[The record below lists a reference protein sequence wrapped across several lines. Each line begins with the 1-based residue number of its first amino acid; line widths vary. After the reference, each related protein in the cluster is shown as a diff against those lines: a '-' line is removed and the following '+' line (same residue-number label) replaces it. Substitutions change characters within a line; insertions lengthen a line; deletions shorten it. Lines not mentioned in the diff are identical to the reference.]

1 MTLRQAPEIFQIP
14 LADLDPAGLPPRGTA
29 EFEQAVVGRYALDYA
44 ARGWQAV
51 VAVDDAFVRVVAVP
65 ERGVEPKAYVLGLL
79 QNGFLEDAL
88 PVLEALDGML
98 DDAELAYSHGLC
110 LSELGRP
117 AEAVAPLLRAVELDH
132 THANAMIA
140 LGVAFART
148 GRADEAVNALRDAVK
163 IEPENVFAKRNL
175 AAVLM
180 RSGRAAE
187 ALPFFRQAACLAPA
201 DPGAQLGLAQCLE
214 ALGPSHVK
222 EAAEQYKAVVK
233 RFPDHQ
239 AGEMAE

>member
-1 MTLRQAPEIFQIP
+1 MTTRQAPEIFQIP
-14 LADLDPAGLPPRGTA
+14 LDDLDPAGLPPRGTA
-29 EFEQAVVGRYALDYA
+29 EFEQAVIGRYALDYA

-117 AEAVAPLLRAVELDH
+117 AEAVAPLQRAVKLDP
-132 THANAMIA
+132 THANAFIA

-148 GRADEAVNALRDAVK
+148 GRADQAANALRDAVK
-163 IEPENVFAKRNL
+163 LEPENAFAKRNL

-187 ALPFFRQAACLAPA
+187 ALPFFRLLTAVDSRTNPA
-201 DPGAQLGLAQCLE
+201 STAGTAQHDLDLVNG
-214 ALGPSHVK
+214 
-222 EAAEQYKAVVK
+222 
-233 RFPDHQ
+233 
-239 AGEMAE
+239 

>member
-1 MTLRQAPEIFQIP
+1 MTTRQAPEIFQIP
-14 LADLDPAGLPPRGTA
+14 LDDLDPAGLPPRGTP
-29 EFEQAVVGRYALDYA
+29 EFEQAVIGRYALDYA

-117 AEAVAPLLRAVELDH
+117 AEAVAPLQRAVELDP
-132 THANAMIA
+132 THANAFIA

-148 GRADEAVNALRDAVK
+148 GRADEAADALRMGLVNRVVPADELLIHARA
-163 IEPENVFAKRNL
+163 FADRL
-175 AAVLM
+175 AAGAPLALRYTKMAVNKWVKQ
-180 RSGRAAE
+180 AASVAFDYSTALEIVTFQSEDHRE
-187 ALPFFRQAACLAPA
+187 ALAAIR
-201 DPGAQLGLAQCLE
+201 E
-214 ALGPSHVK
+214 
-222 EAAEQYKAVVK
+222 K
-233 RFPDHQ
+233 RKPVFK
-239 AGEMAE
+239 GR

>member
-1 MTLRQAPEIFQIP
+1 MITRQAPEIFQIP
-14 LADLDPAGLPPRGTA
+14 LDDLDPAGLPQRGTP
-29 EFEQAVVGRYALDYA
+29 EFEQAVIGRYALDYA

-117 AEAVAPLLRAVELDH
+117 AEAVAPLQRAVELDP
-132 THANAMIA
+132 THANAFIA

-148 GRADEAVNALRDAVK
+148 GHADEAANALRDAVK
-163 IEPENVFAKRNL
+163 LEPENAFAKRNL

-180 RSGRAAE
+180 RAGRAA
-187 ALPFFRQAACLAPA
+187 
-201 DPGAQLGLAQCLE
+201 
-214 ALGPSHVK
+214 
-222 EAAEQYKAVVK
+222 
-233 RFPDHQ
+233 
-239 AGEMAE
+239 